1 MSTTQER
8 VTINITD
15 GTKKLSQKDFKPF
28 KTEQIKRINIPRSV
42 EEIKCTAV
50 LMEYKNK
57 VYPDYSITDEFT
69 LE

>member
-42 EEIKCTAV
+42 EEMHCGSHGI
-50 LMEYKNK
+50 
-57 VYPDYSITDEFT
+57 
-69 LE
+69 